1 MKLSERG
8 NLTEREDAKMPY
20 MGYTDAR
27 NRASQKYQK
36 EHFEQ
41 LNFKFPKGFKETLLK
56 HLEMTGET
64 QAEFVRRAIAE
75 AMERDIVKAREST
88 NFK

>member
-1 MKLSERG
+1 MAIYS
-8 NLTEREDAKMPY
+8 DAQNK
-20 MGYTDAR
+20 
-27 NRASQKYQK
+27 ASQKYHK

-64 QAEFVRRAIAE
+64 QAEFVRRAISE
-75 AMERDIVKAREST
+75 AMERDIAKAREST